1 MTKKA
6 VGGRPSL
13 YSPKDGKVQVR
24 ALTTTGAR
32 ILNTA
37 RTVVKKLSKWRTVS
51 DGDVIDYI
59 LRCWYSGRDV
69 ADAEVAEKREK

>member
-1 MTKKA
+1 MTKKS

-13 YSPKDGKVQVR
+13 YEPKNDNIEVR
-24 ALTTTGAR
+24 RMTKTGTR

-37 RTVVKKLSKWRTVS
+37 RTVVKKLSDWRTVS
-51 DGDVIDYI
+51 NGDVLEYV